1 MNNNDSTNVTLDLAP
16 ASQDEAQF
24 HLGFERVEA
33 LVRAVPAEDL
43 EPINLEVPSTV
54 ATVLGA
60 YPEIVALRPELLGL
74 STFNVF
80 QIDRL
85 RDFALAL
92 GHTHAEF
99 RAAGG
104 TADNVGAQA
113 AECLEIRDRFHA
125 DATALAKRGLVDE
138 ARVSKLRGGNS
149 YRMIAFDIVGL
160 AAVFLERWPAIAGKT
175 ALETTEIEDARRK
188 ANQLVAAIGLRE
200 QAEPAVSEVSRLR
213 QQAYTLLVRA
223 YNDTRDAIAF
233 VRRAQ
238 GDVDK
243 IAPSLY
249 AGRARRSGSA
259 ENATAPS
266 PAAPPVAALEDD
278 ATSPAIALPVGFPG
292 GSPIAGE

>member
-1 MNNNDSTNVTLDLAP
+1 V
-16 ASQDEAQF
+16 
-24 HLGFERVEA
+24 V
-33 LVRAVPAEDL
+33 
-43 EPINLEVPSTV
+43 
-54 ATVLGA
+54 
-60 YPEIVALRPELLGL
+60 
-74 STFNVF
+74 
-80 QIDRL
+80 
-85 RDFALAL
+85 
-92 GHTHAEF
+92 
-99 RAAGG
+99 
-104 TADNVGAQA
+104 
-113 AECLEIRDRFHA
+113 
-125 DATALAKRGLVDE
+125 
-138 ARVSKLRGGNS
+138 
-149 YRMIAFDIVGL
+149 
-160 AAVFLERWPAIAGKT
+160 LERWPAIAGKT

-249 AGRARRSGSA
+249 AGRARRSGSEQVA
-259 ENATAPS
+259 S
-266 PAAPPVAALEDD
+266 PEAPPVAALEDD